1 MYSQTSS
8 SNYFKITRKRKIT
21 NDKSIQ
27 EQTHVLF
34 FPSSSSSTFHARNE
48 YIFERFETG
57 YEFHGLVDENGRFF
71 ALKRIESSAVATI
84 APWKARWEAVCK
96 RAFVT
101 GVSAGWRVNRH
112 PMLVYDYWNKSVAGA
127 FIEVHP
133 AAFAYSRSI
142 RWPPRLQLY
151 RLYIPS
157 VGGGGGAGGWLE
169 GTAWKRSLGDSIH
182 VRRGK

>member
-1 MYSQTSS
+1 M
-8 SNYFKITRKRKIT
+8 
-21 NDKSIQ
+21 
-27 EQTHVLF
+27 
-34 FPSSSSSTFHARNE
+34 
-48 YIFERFETG
+48 
-57 YEFHGLVDENGRFF
+57 
-71 ALKRIESSAVATI
+71 
-84 APWKARWEAVCK
+84 CK

-157 VGGGGGAGGWLE
+157 VGGGRRRRGLARGYGLE
-169 GTAWKRSLGDSIH
+169 TELRGFDTRSLRKINLDTFPLENFEL
-182 VRRGK
+182 V